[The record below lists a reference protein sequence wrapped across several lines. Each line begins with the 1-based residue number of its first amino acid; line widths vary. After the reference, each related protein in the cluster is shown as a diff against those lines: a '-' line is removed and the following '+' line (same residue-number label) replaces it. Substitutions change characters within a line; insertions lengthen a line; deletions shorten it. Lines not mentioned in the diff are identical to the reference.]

1 MKDECSIKYKLFLSD
16 CEKILESA
24 KDNTTDLIITDI
36 PYGIDYKSNRQGI
49 DRKKSINKKCDII
62 IREKYFE
69 KINND
74 KEIPIKWL
82 KDAYRILKNNSAIYI
97 FIHWSKWGELK
108 IAVEDSGFKVKN
120 MIVINKSNH
129 GMGDLKGDY
138 APKHELVMFAVK
150 GRHILNQVNGRMNNV
165 LDLPVKFSGAIRL
178 HPNEKPISWAEPFI
192 LESSKEN
199 DLVLDPFMGSGFV
212 GKASLKNNRRFVGID
227 NDEKYYK
234 IALETIPNFEFN
246 NKTHIK
252 C

>member
-1 MKDECSIKYKLFLSD
+1 MEEKYKLFLSN
-16 CEKILESA
+16 CEDILKKA
-24 KDNTTDLIITDI
+24 GNDTVDLIVTDI
-36 PYGIDYKSNRQGI
+36 PYGINYKSNKQNCNTRTGKSIKI
-49 DRKKSINKKCDII
+49 DR
-62 IREKYFE
+62 EEYFD

-74 KEIPIKWL
+74 DEIPISWL

-108 IAVEDSGFKVKN
+108 IAVEEVGFQVKN

-138 APKHELVMFAVK
+138 APKHELVLFAVK
-150 GRHILNQVNGRMNNV
+150 GRHILNKANGRLNNV
-165 LDLPVKFSGAIRL
+165 LELPIKFSGAIRL

-212 GKASLKNNRRFVGID
+212 GKAALKNKRKFVGID
-227 NDEKYYK
+227 NDKKYYD
-234 IALETIPNFEFN
+234 IALKTISEYL
-246 NKTHIK
+246 
-252 C
+252 